1 MKNIVMTSWNF
12 IFDYNKSPLR
22 NIPEG
27 NIRHMVYQVLGWM
40 WAISFSIATGTYA
53 FMGVNLIAHAVL
65 IGAAA
70 LTVATYTTATVKP
83 ELFVRKAGWGRST
96 TGEHE

>member
-1 MKNIVMTSWNF
+1 MKNIVMNSWNF

-22 NIPEG
+22 HIPEG

-53 FMGVNLIAHAVL
+53 FLGVNLIAHAVL

-70 LTVATYTTATVKP
+70 LTVAAYTTASLKP
-83 ELFVRKAGWGRST
+83 ETFRVVLGRRPD
-96 TGEHE
+96 GEHI

>member
-1 MKNIVMTSWNF
+1 MKNIILASWNF

-40 WAISFSIATGTYA
+40 WAIAFSIATGTYA

-70 LTVATYTTATVKP
+70 LTVATYTTASLKP
-83 ELFVRKAGWGRST
+83 NAFRVVLGRRPD
-96 TGEHE
+96 GEHI

>member
-1 MKNIVMTSWNF
+1 MKNIILASWNF

-27 NIRHMVYQVLGWM
+27 NIRHMVYQMLGWM
-40 WAISFSIATGTYA
+40 WAIAFSIATGTYA

-70 LTVATYTTATVKP
+70 LTVATYTTASLKP
-83 ELFVRKAGWGRST
+83 DAFRVVLGRRPD
-96 TGEHE
+96 GEHI

>member
-1 MKNIVMTSWNF
+1 MKNIVLASWNF

-27 NIRHMVYQVLGWM
+27 NIRHMVYQLLGWM
-40 WAISFSIATGTYA
+40 WAISFGLAIGSYTFLA
-53 FMGVNLIAHAVL
+53 VSLIGHVVL

-70 LTVATYTTATVKP
+70 MTVAVYTTATVKP
-83 ELFVRKAGWGRST
+83 EAFRVVLGRRPD
-96 TGEHE
+96 GEHI

>member
-1 MKNIVMTSWNF
+1 MKNIILASWNF

-70 LTVATYTTATVKP
+70 LTVAVYTTATLKP
-83 ELFVRKAGWGRST
+83 EKFKTVLGRRPD
-96 TGEHE
+96 GEHI

>member
-1 MKNIVMTSWNF
+1 MKNIVLTSWNF

-27 NIRHMVYQVLGWM
+27 NIRHMVYQLLGWM
-40 WAISFSIATGTYA
+40 WAISFSLAIGSYTFLT
-53 FMGVNLIAHAVL
+53 VSLIGHVLL

-70 LTVATYTTATVKP
+70 MTVAVYTAASIKP
-83 ELFVRKAGWGRST
+83 EAFRVVLGRRPD
-96 TGEHE
+96 GEHI

>member
-22 NIPEG
+22 HIPEG

-53 FMGVNLIAHAVL
+53 FLGVNLIAHAVL

-70 LTVATYTTATVKP
+70 LTVATYTTASLKP
-83 ELFVRKAGWGRST
+83 ETFRVVLGRRPD
-96 TGEHE
+96 GEHI

>member
-1 MKNIVMTSWNF
+1 MKNVIYHSWNF

-22 NIPEG
+22 HIPEG

-70 LTVATYTTATVKP
+70 MTVAVYTTATVKP

>member
-1 MKNIVMTSWNF
+1 MKNIVLTCWNF

-27 NIRHMVYQVLGWM
+27 NIRHMVYQLLGWM
-40 WAISFSIATGTYA
+40 WAVSFGLAIGSYTFLA
-53 FMGVNLIAHAVL
+53 VSLIGHVVL

-70 LTVATYTTATVKP
+70 MTVAVYTTATVKP
-83 ELFVRKAGWGRST
+83 EAFRVVLGRRPD
-96 TGEHE
+96 GEHI

>member
-1 MKNIVMTSWNF
+1 MKNIILASWNF

-70 LTVATYTTATVKP
+70 LTVATYTTASLKP
-83 ELFVRKAGWGRST
+83 NAFRVVLGRRPD
-96 TGEHE
+96 GEHI

>member
-1 MKNIVMTSWNF
+1 
-12 IFDYNKSPLR
+12 
-22 NIPEG
+22 
-27 NIRHMVYQVLGWM
+27 MVYQVLGWM

-70 LTVATYTTATVKP
+70 LTVAVYTTATLKP
-83 ELFVRKAGWGRST
+83 EKFKTVLGRRPD
-96 TGEHE
+96 GEHI

>member
-1 MKNIVMTSWNF
+1 MKNIILASWNF

-27 NIRHMVYQVLGWM
+27 NIRHMIYQVLGWM

-65 IGAAA
+65 IGTAA
-70 LTVATYTTATVKP
+70 LTVATYTTASLKP
-83 ELFVRKAGWGRST
+83 EAFRVVLGRRPD
-96 TGEHE
+96 GEHI

>member
-1 MKNIVMTSWNF
+1 MKNIVLTSWNF

-22 NIPEG
+22 HIPEG

-70 LTVATYTTATVKP
+70 LTVATYTTASLKP
-83 ELFVRKAGWGRST
+83 DAFRVVLGRRPD
-96 TGEHE
+96 GEHI

>member
-1 MKNIVMTSWNF
+1 MKNIVLASWNF

-22 NIPEG
+22 HIPEG

-70 LTVATYTTATVKP
+70 LTVAVYTTATLKP
-83 ELFVRKAGWGRST
+83 EKFKTVLGRRPD
-96 TGEHE
+96 GEHI